1 MKILALEDTSD
12 NTGLFQVAHKRIH
25 AVEDDDDLSGD
36 ERRIH
41 AYHLIHEDTST
52 HYTTTMTL
60 QELEGTGNSQ
70 RAL

>member
-1 MKILALEDTSD
+1 MKNFALEDTPD

-36 ERRIH
+36 EHRIH
-41 AYHLIHEDTST
+41 AYHLIHKDTST
-52 HYTTTMTL
+52 HYTTMTL

>member
-1 MKILALEDTSD
+1 MKILALEDTPD

-36 ERRIH
+36 ERCIH
-41 AYHLIHEDTST
+41 AYHIHKDTST
-52 HYTTTMTL
+52 HYTTMTL
-60 QELEGTGNSQ
+60 QELEGTGNTQ